1 MNYNEIQEDINKMIN
16 DVEKSNLNTLEIE
29 FPNGLKVKMSKGNKT
44 TISNSAVEPV
54 QVSETVP
61 TVTNKVVNNIQAETV
76 KVEENYKEIKSPMV
90 GTFYASSSPKA
101 EPFVKVGDKVKKG
114 QVVCIIEAMK
124 LMNEIES
131 EFDGEVVEVCK
142 NNEDM
147 VEYGTTLFKIK

>member
-76 KVEENYKEIKSPMV
+76 KVEKNYKEIKSPMV